1 MVHGRLGHDRANLR
15 IDRKRLVEVVSK
27 RQCESIYTFGR
38 GVCTGLVRRRGR
50 FDCHMVANVML
61 NKRITFGDDDSSGAE
76 MAWGWLVAQPWD
88 GWQVDVVTVKPL
100 TPDSYTHDPMEFHLH
115 EWVPPKPRQA
125 PSSVGLAKITNL
137 TVESDPRVVFGEC
150 HSSDFVLIGQ
160 RGKGLLK
167 AMRLGSTVEWL
178 MRCPSSPLLIA
189 KNTNQVRKILV
200 AVDGSAHAEAA
211 VELLS
216 KLPLVVGSE
225 VTVLGVVE
233 VDNDIRAKIS
243 HAGKVL
249 ESAGA
254 NVTEVVA
261 EQDPLVL
268 TVSPRMT
275 ITDYLQSE
283 KPDLVVMG
291 TRGMTGLPRLWV
303 GSVASAVAHH
313 ADCSVLLARAAD

>member
-1 MVHGRLGHDRANLR
+1 
-15 IDRKRLVEVVSK
+15 
-27 RQCESIYTFGR
+27 
-38 GVCTGLVRRRGR
+38 
-50 FDCHMVANVML
+50 MVADMSL
-61 NKRITFGDDDSSGAE
+61 KKRITFGDDDSAGAE
-76 MAWGWLVAQPWD
+76 VAWGWLTAQNWPRWRI
-88 GWQVDVVTVKPL
+88 DVITVKPL
-100 TPDSYTHDPMEFHLH
+100 TPDSYTHDPVEFELH
-115 EWVPPKPRQA
+115 PWQPEKPRQIPA
-125 PSSVGLAKITNL
+125 DAGFSQVVNL
-137 TVESDPRVVFGEC
+137 TAESDPRVVFGEC
-150 HSSDFVLIGQ
+150 HSSDFVLVGQ

-178 MRCPSSPLLIA
+178 MRCPSAPLLIA
-189 KNTNQVRKILV
+189 KNLDLVRKILV
-200 AVDGSAHAEAA
+200 AVDGSTHADAA
-211 VELLS
+211 VELLAG
-216 KLPLVVGSE
+216 LPFVVEAE
-225 VTVLGVVE
+225 VTVLGIVE
-233 VDNDIRAKIS
+233 ADNDIREKITA
-243 HAGKVL
+243 AGQAL

-275 ITDYLQSE
+275 ITDFLHSE